1 MPKKRKIYLHYSED
15 GEADAVADTMQELA
29 DQVGVGLS
37 AVSKGLKNGS
47 DLYGVV
53 DDDEE
58 TESYIEKHS
67 DWAKVVRCRDCK
79 YCQYDEIAKGYYCLT
94 TWNGYGTDADWFCA
108 SGAKEDEP

>member
-1 MPKKRKIYLHYSED
+1 MSKKRKIYLHYSED

-67 DWAKVVRCRDCK
+67 DWAKVVRCRDCIYYMLSSGNP
-79 YCQYDEIAKGYYCLT
+79 YCQMLDCRVS
-94 TWNGYGTDADWFCA
+94 DDWFCA
-108 SGAKEDEP
+108 SGAREDDP